1 MGLES
6 TPAVLEGALMGIP
19 RWTPREQLNKQEQFV
34 IGRLKRTGKLFA
46 FLRMQRHVLFDEAF
60 QQELESMY
68 RVTGEGKVP
77 IAPAL
82 LAMVVV
88 LQAYTGTSDAEAVEH
103 AILDARW
110 QLVLGTSGHKKPP
123 FSQGTLQAFRD
134 RLVEHDM
141 DRRLLERTIEVA
153 RRTEAFDWKK
163 LPRQLRVT
171 VDSRPLVG
179 AGRVED
185 TINLLAHAARKVLSC
200 AAELSNTTP
209 ARLAAKAGVP
219 LLADKSIKA
228 ALDLEWSDPAQKS
241 TAIVTLVAALDCL
254 DAWLRKELA
263 SEVDEPPLS
272 EHLATLAQLRAQDL
286 DPEPPG
292 GKPRIR
298 TGVAQDRRVS
308 VEDPDM
314 RHGRKSSSK
323 RFNGFK
329 SHIAMDIDSDLILAC
344 AVMPANRPEE
354 EGIPLLRDDLSIPSY
369 DVGELFIDRGY
380 IASADVRAMADAGRL
395 VVCKPWAHPNGRF
408 FPKRDFLIDLQKK
421 VITCPSGK
429 RKAFEL
435 GTQIRFDSND
445 CRRCAKRSDCT
456 PNNGMRGR
464 SVQIAEDEAL
474 QQKLQEASASAVGR
488 EHLRKRV
495 VVEHRLA
502 HLARK
507 QGPRARYR
515 GTRKNLFDVRRHA
528 AVLNLETVQRV
539 EERSA
544 A

>member
-1 MGLES
+1 M
-6 TPAVLEGALMGIP
+6 AIP
-19 RWTPREQLNKQEQFV
+19 RWSPRAELSNEEQFV

-46 FLRMQRHVLFDEAF
+46 FLRTQRGVLFDDAF
-60 QQELESMY
+60 QRELESMY
-68 RVTGEGKVP
+68 RPTGEGKVP
-77 IAPAL
+77 VAPAL
-82 LAMVVV
+82 LAMVIV
-88 LQAYTGTSDAEAVEH
+88 LQAYTGASDAEAVEH

-110 QLVLGTSGHKKPP
+110 QLVLDTAGRKKPA

-134 RLVEHDM
+134 RLVAHDM
-141 DRRLLERTIEVA
+141 DRRLLERTIEIA
-153 RRTEAFDWKK
+153 RQTAAFDWKK
-163 LPRQLRVT
+163 LPRHLRVAI
-171 VDSRPLVG
+171 DSRPLVG

-209 ARLAAKAGVP
+209 ARLAARAGVP
-219 LLADKSIKA
+219 MLAQKSIKA
-228 ALDLEWSDPAQKS
+228 ALDIEWSDPAQKGG
-241 TAIVTLVAALDCL
+241 AIVTLVEQLDRL
-254 DAWLRKELA
+254 EAWLREELA
-263 SEVDEPPLS
+263 AEVEEPPLS

-298 TGVAQDRRVS
+298 KGVAEDRRVS
-308 VEDPDM
+308 VEDADM

-329 SHIAMDIDSDLILAC
+329 SHIAMDMDTDLILAC

-354 EGIPLLRDDLSIPSY
+354 EGVPLLRDDLAIRSY

-380 IASADVRAMADAGRL
+380 VASPDVRAMADAGRPI
-395 VVCKPWAHPNGRF
+395 VCKPWAQPNGSF
-408 FPKRDFLIDLQKK
+408 FPKSAFLINLRRK
-421 VITCPSGK
+421 VITCPNGK
-429 RKAFEL
+429 QMPFEL
-435 GTQIRFDSND
+435 GTTVRFDPRQCN
-445 CRRCAKRSDCT
+445 RCPKRAACT
-456 PNNGMRGR
+456 GSSSERGR
-464 SVQIAEDEAL
+464 QVRIAEDEPL
-474 QQKLQEASASAVGR
+474 QQKLRNQIASPAGR
-488 EHLRKRV
+488 EHLRQRV

-528 AVLNLETVQRV
+528 AVLNLETIQRV
-539 EERSA
+539 EERTA

>member
-1 MGLES
+1 MG
-6 TPAVLEGALMGIP
+6 TP
-19 RWTPREQLNKQEQFV
+19 RWSPREELSKQEQFV

-46 FLRMQRHVLFDEAF
+46 FLRVQRHVLFDDAF
-60 QQELESMY
+60 QRELESMY
-68 RVTGEGKVP
+68 RATGEGKVP
-77 IAPAL
+77 VAPAL

-88 LQAYTGTSDAEAVEH
+88 LQAYTGASDAEAVEH

-110 QLVLGTSGHKKPP
+110 QLVLDTSGRKKPT

-134 RLVEHDM
+134 RLIAHDM

-153 RRTEAFDWKK
+153 RQTAAFDWKK
-163 LPRQLRVT
+163 LPRQLRVAI
-171 VDSRPLVG
+171 DSRPLVG

-200 AAELSNTTP
+200 AAELSNTKP
-209 ARLAAKAGVP
+209 ARLAAIAGVP
-219 LLADKSIKA
+219 MLADKSIKA
-228 ALDLEWSDPAQKS
+228 ALDIEWSDPTQKS
-241 TAIVTLVAALDCL
+241 NAIVTLVAELDRL
-254 DAWLRKELA
+254 EAWLRKELA
-263 SEVDEPPLS
+263 NEIDEPPLS

-298 TGVAQDRRVS
+298 KGVAEDRRVS

-323 RFNGFK
+323 KFNGFK
-329 SHIAMDIDSDLILAC
+329 SHIAIDIDSNLVLAC

-354 EGIPLLRDDLSIPSY
+354 EGVPLLRDDLAIPSY

-380 IASADVRAMADAGRL
+380 IASNDVRAMAEAGRS
-395 VVCKPWAHPNGRF
+395 VVCKPWAQLNGRF
-408 FPKRDFLIDLQKK
+408 FPKSAFLINLRRK
-421 VITCPSGK
+421 VITCPNGK
-429 RKAFEL
+429 QKAFEL
-435 GTQIRFDSND
+435 GTTVRFDAAD
-445 CRRCAKRSDCT
+445 CRRCPKRPDCT
-456 PNNGMRGR
+456 GR
-464 SVQIAEDEAL
+464 SLEHARHVRIAEDEPL
-474 QQKLQEASASAVGR
+474 QQKLRREIASPAGR
-488 EHLRKRV
+488 EHLRERT
-495 VVEHRLA
+495 VVEHRIA

-528 AVLNLETVQRV
+528 AVLNLETIQRV
-539 EERSA
+539 EERA
-544 A
+544 AA

>member
-1 MGLES
+1 MG
-6 TPAVLEGALMGIP
+6 TP
-19 RWTPREQLNKQEQFV
+19 RWSPREELSKQEQFV

-46 FLRMQRHVLFDEAF
+46 FLRTQRHVLFDEAF

-68 RVTGEGKVP
+68 RATGEGKVP
-77 IAPAL
+77 VAPAL

-88 LQAYTGTSDAEAVEH
+88 LQAYTGASDAEAVEH

-110 QLVLGTSGHKKPP
+110 QLVLDTSGRKRPA

-134 RLVEHDM
+134 RLVAHDM
-141 DRRLLERTIEVA
+141 DRRLLERTLEVA
-153 RRTEAFDWKK
+153 RQTAAFDWKK
-163 LPRQLRVT
+163 LPRKLRVAI
-171 VDSRPLVG
+171 DSRPLVG

-200 AAELSNTTP
+200 AAELSHTTP
-209 ARLAAKAGVP
+209 ARLAATAGVP
-219 LLADKSIKA
+219 MLAQRSIKA
-228 ALDLEWSDPAQKS
+228 ALDIEWSDPTQKS
-241 TAIVTLVAALDCL
+241 SAIVTLVEELDRL
-254 DAWLRKELA
+254 EAWLRKELA
-263 SEVDEPPLS
+263 DEIDEPPLS

-298 TGVAQDRRVS
+298 KGVAEDRRVS

-329 SHIAMDIDSDLILAC
+329 SHIAMDMDSNLILAC

-354 EGIPLLRDDLSIPSY
+354 EGVPLLRDDLAIPSY
-369 DVGELFIDRGY
+369 EVGELFIDRGY
-380 IASADVRAMADAGRL
+380 IASTDVRAMADAGRS
-395 VVCKPWAHPNGRF
+395 VVCKPWAQPNGRF
-408 FPKRDFLIDLQKK
+408 FPKSAFLINLRRK
-421 VITCPSGK
+421 VITCPNGK
-429 RKAFEL
+429 QKAFNL
-435 GTQIRFDSND
+435 GTTVRFDAAD
-445 CRRCAKRSDCT
+445 CRRCSIRSACT
-456 PNNGMRGR
+456 GRSLERGR
-464 SVQIAEDEAL
+464 MVRIADDEPL
-474 QQKLQEASASAVGR
+474 QQKLRKESASPAGR
-488 EHLRKRV
+488 EHLRERV

-502 HLARK
+502 HLSRK

-528 AVLNLETVQRV
+528 AVLNLETIQRV
-539 EERSA
+539 KERA
-544 A
+544 AA